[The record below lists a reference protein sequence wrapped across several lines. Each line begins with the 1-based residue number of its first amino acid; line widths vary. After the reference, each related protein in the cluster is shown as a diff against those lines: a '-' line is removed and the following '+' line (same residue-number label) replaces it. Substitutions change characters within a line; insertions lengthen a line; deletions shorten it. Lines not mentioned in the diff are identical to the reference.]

1 MRRLYPRRGG
11 IASIVDELLPT
22 VLLFFFLATFAF
34 ASIDWHFRRRRL
46 GTRVGPS
53 WDCPHCGVNNEAEGS
68 VCWSCGAAVS
78 MNRYF
83 PEMGPSS
90 AETWRC
96 RHCGAWNGTSRH
108 TCWSCSSAPAKQTK
122 RQA

>member
-1 MRRLYPRRGG
+1 M
-11 IASIVDELLPT
+11 DDLLPT

-34 ASIDWHFRRRRL
+34 ASLEWRIRRRKL
-46 GTRVGPS
+46 GALVGPS
-53 WDCPHCGVNNEAEGS
+53 WDCPHCGIVNEAADS

-83 PEMGPSS
+83 PEMGPTST
-90 AETWRC
+90 ETWRC
-96 RHCGAWNGTSRH
+96 GHCGAWNGTSRH
-108 TCWSCSSAPAKQTK
+108 SCWSCSSTPAKQPK